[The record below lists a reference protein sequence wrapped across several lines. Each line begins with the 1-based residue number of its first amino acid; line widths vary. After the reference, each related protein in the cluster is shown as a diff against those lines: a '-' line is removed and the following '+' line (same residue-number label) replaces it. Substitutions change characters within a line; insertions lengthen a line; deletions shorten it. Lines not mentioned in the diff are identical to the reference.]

1 MGPSL
6 FFADLISR
14 NFNKVYLENTSEIS
28 QEFSELLPPVDK
40 RLGGARLTPA
50 QLTDLLMARS
60 SKDYLDIFSRRGYYN
75 QNVTRYFNL
84 SLTEMKSEIPKE
96 LLFLASLYSGW
107 NSEKISREQFS
118 EMEQQLKN
126 FPAQSLAKK
135 LENKYWRV

>member
-1 MGPSL
+1 M
-6 FFADLISR
+6 ISR

-75 QNVTRYFNL
+75 QNITRYFNL
-84 SLTEMKSEIPKE
+84 SLDEMKSEIPKE

-107 NSEKISREQFS
+107 NSEKISR
-118 EMEQQLKN
+118 
-126 FPAQSLAKK
+126 
-135 LENKYWRV
+135 